1 MAPRDHFRTHGRV
14 PVQITAL
21 LRPNDAKEVP
31 VKIRDLGFGGAG
43 VEVVDVVDVVDSTP
57 QSSEDPTAS
66 PVDLSA
72 GTSVILEVVAPVLW
86 DPLYLPGRVAWR
98 SSHMVTDQPIRAG
111 ICFDQLGATT
121 LLSLFDVLSAD

>member
-1 MAPRDHFRTHGRV
+1 MAPRDHFRAHGRV
-14 PVQITAL
+14 SVQITAL

-31 VKIRDLGFGGAG
+31 VKIQDLGFGGAG
-43 VEVVDVVDVVDSTP
+43 VEVVHSSLQTSEDST
-57 QSSEDPTAS
+57 TN

-72 GTSVILEVVAPVLW
+72 GTSVVLEVIAPVLW

-98 SSHMVTDQPIRAG
+98 SPNASIDQPVRAG

-121 LLSLFDVLSAD
+121 LLSLFDILSAE